1 MTVNRNFN
9 DLWESLQ
16 DLVPDLALIL
26 EIGNK
31 AIKNIQ
37 ITNDLYQ
44 RLILLNSES
53 QDLKNLM
60 DIYSVHL
67 IFDDL
72 LSFKVSKDIDMPNV
86 MEVDNSIDLDLD

>member
-1 MTVNRNFN
+1 
-9 DLWESLQ
+9 
-16 DLVPDLALIL
+16 
-26 EIGNK
+26 
-31 AIKNIQ
+31 
-37 ITNDLYQ
+37 
-44 RLILLNSES
+44 
-53 QDLKNLM
+53 M